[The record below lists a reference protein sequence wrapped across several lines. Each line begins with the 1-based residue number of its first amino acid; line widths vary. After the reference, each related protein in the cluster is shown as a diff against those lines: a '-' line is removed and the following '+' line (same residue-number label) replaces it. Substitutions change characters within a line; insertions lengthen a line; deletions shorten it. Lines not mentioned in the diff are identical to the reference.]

1 MITRISP
8 GLISY
13 QNDRK
18 KDIIIAGNNRGSV
31 NEYATMCIDMRVYEM
46 LISDVGKTPEVGYVQ
61 PAEVNDRRRRPCRRR
76 RLSARFRVVAA
87 TTWPP
92 KVVASMPRAQPT

>member
-18 KDIIIAGNNRGSV
+18 KDIIIAGNDR
-31 NEYATMCIDMRVYEM
+31 
-46 LISDVGKTPEVGYVQ
+46 EV
-61 PAEVNDRRRRPCRRR
+61 
-76 RLSARFRVVAA
+76 
-87 TTWPP
+87 
-92 KVVASMPRAQPT
+92 

>member
-18 KDIIIAGNNRGSV
+18 KDIIIAG
-31 NEYATMCIDMRVYEM
+31 TT
-46 LISDVGKTPEVGYVQ
+46 GKCE
-61 PAEVNDRRRRPCRRR
+61 
-76 RLSARFRVVAA
+76 
-87 TTWPP
+87 
-92 KVVASMPRAQPT
+92 